1 MWGAPT
7 AAPPPRRVPPPGP
20 PLESPLDPPEPPAIG
35 RGGMGPGGGGGGAGA
50 CTGGFGAGAAVQGSG
65 RLSWM
70 VTPWSLT
77 LTGVPLAVTS
87 PPFTVASPPP
97 PESELFAVTST
108 MILLTFTVPMTKLS
122 TSECVITVRLPPESI
137 TVFVW
142 PHAPLNG
149 CVPPPA

>member
-1 MWGAPT
+1 KVGTHPLE
-7 AAPPPRRVPPPGP
+7 VP
-20 PLESPLDPPEPPAIG
+20 PLEPPLDPPPIG
-35 RGGMGPGGGGGGAGA
+35 RGGMGPEGGGGGAGT
-50 CTGGFGAGAAVQGSG
+50 CTGGFGAGAAGQGSG

-77 LTGVPLAVTS
+77 LTGWPLAVTS

-97 PESELFAVTST
+97 PDRELFAVTST
-108 MILLTFTVPMTKLS
+108 TTLPTFTVPITKLS
-122 TSECVITVRLPPESI
+122 TSECVVTVRLPPESI

-142 PHAPLNG
+142 PDAPVKG